1 MENIIGTSRMRSA
14 VVEIASH
21 FSFARRSF
29 LVQRR
34 DESALLDLFDV
45 GRIDDQVWIGL

>member
-1 MENIIGTSRMRSA
+1 MENIIGTSRLRSA

-34 DESALLDLFDV
+34 DESVLLDLFDV